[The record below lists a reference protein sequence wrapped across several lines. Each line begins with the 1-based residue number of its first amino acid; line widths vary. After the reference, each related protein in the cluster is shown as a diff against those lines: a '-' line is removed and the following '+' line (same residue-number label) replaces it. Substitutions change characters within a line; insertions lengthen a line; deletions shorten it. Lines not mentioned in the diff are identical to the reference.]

1 MSETDEFE
9 YERDLTRDQIAD
21 HLEDF
26 AESLRGTGELEFE
39 VGPETV
45 VVNPP
50 ETVEFELEIEDEPE
64 SGGVER
70 SIEFELEW
78 MRTDDEEPLQIQ
90 STTEE

>member
-1 MSETDEFE
+1 MSEEDEFE

-26 AESLRGTGELEFE
+26 AKSLRGTDELEFE

-50 ETVEFELEIEDEPE
+50 ETVEFELEIEDEPDE
-64 SGGVER
+64 GGVER

-78 MRTDDEEPLQIQ
+78 MRTEDEEPLQIQ